1 MKGFRR
7 FWVRSASLAW
17 AIIGCREPMQ
27 ADTIRRAR
35 LIRAR
40 VAEVVG
46 PVWARG
52 ASAVRFWLGLG
63 RADAGCCGLDF
74 GLDWAGAMRAAVG
87 RYSCLRLEWRAVL
100 GGLLLCGLL
109 PGPCCLRLEFV
120 ACRASSASCA
130 ARCVWPTGAQ
140 HSSSPLYFPDCLLL
154 CVFVEIV
161 SRFRLFWQRIA
172 VVNDLKEV

>member
-7 FWVRSASLAW
+7 FWVRSASLAR
-17 AIIGCREPMQ
+17 AIIGCCEPMQ
-27 ADTIRRAR
+27 ADTVRRAR

-40 VAEVVG
+40 AAEVVG

-63 RADAGCCGLDF
+63 RTDAGCCGSVF
-74 GLDWAGAMRAAVG
+74 APSPR
-87 RYSCLRLEWRAVL
+87 
-100 GGLLLCGLL
+100 
-109 PGPCCLRLEFV
+109 V
-120 ACRASSASCA
+120 ARASWRLAALRFVTWPLLFAAWICRLSRFACVLCCALSAGTQ
-130 ARCVWPTGAQ
+130 RV
-140 HSSSPLYFPDCLLL
+140 SSPLYFPDCLLL

-172 VVNDLKEV
+172 VVNDLKED

>member
-7 FWVRSASLAW
+7 CWVRRASLAR
-17 AIIGCREPMQ
+17 AIIGCCEPVQ
-27 ADTIRRAR
+27 ADTVWRAR

-40 VAEVVG
+40 AAEVVG
-46 PVWARG
+46 PVWTRG
-52 ASAVRFWLGLG
+52 ASAVRSWLGLG
-63 RADAGCCGLDF
+63 P
-74 GLDWAGAMRAAVG
+74 G
-87 RYSCLRLEWRAVL
+87 R
-100 GGLLLCGLL
+100 CGLL
-109 PGPCCLRLEFV
+109 WVGIRACALSDARFLAACCFAVCYLAPVVCDLDFD
-120 ACRASSASCA
+120 ACRALLASCA

-140 HSSSPLYFPDCLLL
+140 HSSSPLYFPDRLLL

>member
-1 MKGFRR
+1 MKGFR
-7 FWVRSASLAW
+7 WCWIRSASLAR
-17 AIIGCREPMQ
+17 AIIGCRESMQ
-27 ADTIRRAR
+27 ADTVRRAR

-63 RADAGCCGLDF
+63 RADAGCCGSVF
-74 GLDWAGAMRAAVG
+74 APSPRVARASWRLAALRFVTWP
-87 RYSCLRLEWRAVL
+87 RCLQ
-100 GGLLLCGLL
+100 
-109 PGPCCLRLEFV
+109 LEFV
-120 ACRASSASCA
+120 ACRASLASCA
-130 ARCVWPTGAQ
+130 ARCVLSAGTQ
-140 HSSSPLYFPDCLLL
+140 RVSSPLCFPDRLLL

>member
-1 MKGFRR
+1 MKGLRR
-7 FWVRSASLAW
+7 CWARSASLAR

-27 ADTIRRAR
+27 ADTVRRAR

-46 PVWARG
+46 PVWARR

-63 RADAGCCGLDF
+63 RADAGCCGSVFVPSPRVARGSWRL
-74 GLDWAGAMRAAVG
+74 AA
-87 RYSCLRLEWRAVL
+87 LRFVTW
-100 GGLLLCGLL
+100 
-109 PGPCCLRLEFV
+109 PCCLRLEFV
-120 ACRASSASCA
+120 ACRASLASHA

-140 HSSSPLYFPDCLLL
+140 HSSSPLYFSDRLLL
-154 CVFVEIV
+154 FVFVEIV

>member
-7 FWVRSASLAW
+7 CWVRSASLAR
-17 AIIGCREPMQ
+17 AIIGCCEPMQ
-27 ADTIRRAR
+27 ADTVRRAR

-40 VAEVVG
+40 AAEVVG

-52 ASAVRFWLGLG
+52 ASTVRFWLGLG
-63 RADAGCCGLDF
+63 RADAGCCGSVF
-74 GLDWAGAMRAAVG
+74 VPSPRVTHAF
-87 RYSCLRLEWRAVL
+87 

-120 ACRASSASCA
+120 ACRASLASCA
-130 ARCVWPTGAQ
+130 ARCALSAGTRRV
-140 HSSSPLYFPDCLLL
+140 SSPLYFPDRLLL
-154 CVFVEIV
+154 CVLAEIV